1 MTSETSYTL
10 RVSSGV
16 TESLLGRV
24 FDGRYRVQSH
34 IADGGMA
41 SVYLALDTRLDRDVA
56 LKVMRHDLAQDE
68 AFVSRFKREARSAA
82 RLSHPNVVSVFDQ
95 GEDDGHMFLAM
106 EYVPGQTL
114 REVMKAEGPLTPRAA
129 LDIMGPVLQALGA
142 AHRGGIIHRDVK
154 PENIIL
160 REDDG
165 TVKVADFGLARAVST
180 QTTASQTGVLL
191 GTVAYLSPEQV
202 ERGIADAR
210 SDVYAAG
217 LILFEMLTGTK
228 AFTGDTPIHIAYQHV
243 HGSIPA
249 PSSRVTSVPAELDA
263 LVALATSRDPD
274 HRPYDA
280 EDFLTEVRKS
290 RAMLTPTELDRRPEG
305 PAALAGGASTVAV
318 ERTSALPVQARHESA
333 GDQAAGYE
341 AAGYEAAGHAPRHA
355 AAPGRPVPRLALP
368 IDHTPTVPPVL
379 HGRVLDTMGSDDD
392 YDRRDGPWRWIW
404 IALGVALVAGVAAWW
419 FLAGPGS
426 PTVVPTTT
434 SLTYAQA
441 KAKLDVAHLGADRV
455 DSFDESV
462 PSGVVMSTDPGAGA
476 EVRRGTDV
484 KVTVS
489 KGPERYAVPNV
500 VNKSAAEARDQITA
514 AKLTVGKSTEA
525 FDEAVAAGLV
535 VGVDPKVGT
544 PLKRGTKVNIV
555 VSKGKQPIPVADFTN
570 KPAAEAVDALS
581 KAGLTVDA
589 TEQANSDTIA
599 KGNVISQSP
608 AGGTLFKGETVK
620 LVVSKG
626 PVLVKVPDVS
636 GKQADEAEA
645 ILRAAGFDVKRENA
659 LGGIFGTVHH
669 TNPAANTEAPK
680 GSVVTMVI
688 V

>member
-1 MTSETSYTL
+1 MTGETSYTL

-56 LKVMRHDLAQDE
+56 LKVLRHDLAQDD

-160 REDDG
+160 REGDG
-165 TVKVADFGLARAVST
+165 TVKVADFGLARAVSN
-180 QTTASQTGVLL
+180 QTSYSQTGVLL

-249 PSSRVTSVPAELDA
+249 PSSRVSSVPSELDA

-274 HRPYDA
+274 QRPHDA
-280 EDFLTEVRKS
+280 EDFLAEVRKS
-290 RAMLTPTELDRRPEG
+290 RAMLTPAELDRRPEG

-318 ERTSALPVQARHESA
+318 ERTSALPVEHEPRRAAQGARA
-333 GDQAAGYE
+333 L
-341 AAGYEAAGHAPRHA
+341 P
-355 AAPGRPVPRLALP
+355 PVALP
-368 IDHTPTVPPVL
+368 IDRTPTTPPVL
-379 HGRVLDTMGSDDD
+379 HGRVVDTYDDD
-392 YDRRDGPWRWIW
+392 RRGPWRWIAV
-404 IALGVALVAGVAAWW
+404 ALGVALVAGVAAWW

-426 PTVVPTTT
+426 PTVVPQTTR
-434 SLTYAQA
+434 LTFAQAQA
-441 KAKLDVAHLGADRV
+441 KLETAHLGAEQV
-455 DSFDESV
+455 ESFDESV
-462 PSGVVMSTDPGAGA
+462 PKGIVMSTDPGAGQ

-500 VNKSAAEARDQITA
+500 VGKSAAEARDQIIA
-514 AKLTVGKSTEA
+514 AKLVVGTSKEA
-525 FDEAVAAGLV
+525 FDEKIAAGLV
-535 VGVDPKVGT
+535 VSVDPKVGT
-544 PLKRGTKVNIV
+544 SLKRGTKVNLVI
-555 VSKGKQPIPVADFTN
+555 SKGRQPIAVKDFTN
-570 KPAAEAVDALS
+570 KPASEAVDALS
-581 KAGLTVDA
+581 KAGLEVDA
-589 TEQANSDTIA
+589 TEQANSDTVA

-608 AGGTLFKGETVK
+608 AGGTLFKGDSVK

-626 PVLVKVPDVS
+626 PVLVKVPDVQ
-636 GKQADEAEA
+636 GKQEAEA
-645 ILRAAGFDVKRENA
+645 TQILKDAGFTVTVERFM
-659 LGGIFGTVHH
+659 GGIFGTVRSQE
-669 TNPAANTEAPK
+669 PGANTEQPK
-680 GSVVTMVI
+680 GSTIKLVI

>member
-1 MTSETSYTL
+1 MTSLTSYTL

-56 LKVMRHDLAQDE
+56 LKVLRRDLAQDD
-68 AFVSRFKREARSAA
+68 AFVSRFRREARSAA

-129 LDIMGPVLQALGA
+129 LDVMAPVLQALAA
-142 AHRGGIIHRDVK
+142 AHRAGIIHRDVK

-165 TVKVADFGLARAVST
+165 TVKVADFGLARAVTT
-180 QTTASQTGVLL
+180 QTTTSQTGVLL

-217 LILFEMLTGTK
+217 LILFEMLTGSK

-243 HGSIPA
+243 HGSVPA
-249 PSSRVTSVPAELDA
+249 PSSRVPSVPAELDT

-274 HRPYDA
+274 HRPSDA
-280 EDFLTEVRKS
+280 GDFLTEVRRS

-305 PAALAGGASTVAV
+305 GSGPDGGVSTVAV
-318 ERTSALPVQARHESA
+318 ERTSALPVTDAA
-333 GDQAAGYE
+333 AAAAGRS
-341 AAGYEAAGHAPRHA
+341 GAP
-355 AAPGRPVPRLALP
+355 PGRTLPPVALP
-368 IDHTPTVPPVL
+368 IEHTPTAPPAL
-379 HGRVLDTMGSDDD
+379 DGRVVDPDA
-392 YDRRDGPWRWIW
+392 DRGRPRGRGPWAWIW
-404 IALGVALVAGVAAWW
+404 AALGVAILAGLAAWW

-426 PTVVPTTT
+426 PTVVPRTAGMTYEQAVAT
-434 SLTYAQA
+434 LTASH
-441 KAKLDVAHLGADRV
+441 LDARKVEA
-455 DSFDESV
+455 FQENV
-462 PSGVVMSTDPGAGA
+462 PKGQVVSTDPGAGA
-476 EVRRGTDV
+476 EVRRGVDV
-484 KVTVS
+484 LVTVS

-500 VNKSAAEARDQITA
+500 VNKSLAEATEQLTA
-514 AKLTVGKSTEA
+514 ARLTVGTTTEA
-525 FDEAVAAGLV
+525 FSETVDPGLV
-535 VGVDPKVGT
+535 ISVDPKPGT
-544 PLKRGTKVNIV
+544 ALKRGATVDMV
-555 VSKGKQPIPVADFTN
+555 VSKGREPISVVDFTG
-570 KPAAEAVDALS
+570 KRADQAVDVLS
-581 KAGLTVDA
+581 KAGLKVDA
-589 TEQANSDTIA
+589 TEQQFSATVP
-599 KGNVISQSP
+599 KGSVISQSP
-608 AGGTLFKGETVK
+608 AGGTLYRGDLVK

-626 PVLVKVPDVS
+626 PEMVKVPDVR
-636 GKQADEAEA
+636 GKQVAQAEQ
-645 ILRAAGFDVKRENA
+645 ILKAAGFQTEVRQA
-659 LGGIFGTVHH
+659 LPGINFGTVQN
-669 TNPAANTEAPK
+669 TNPGPNTEAPK
-680 GSVVTMVI
+680 GSKVVI
-688 V
+688 VTV